1 MMNVVLYLR
10 YSSANQTEQSIEG
23 QDRVCTE
30 FCRREGYEIVGK
42 YIDRALSAS
51 KDTEKRVQFQKMIQ
65 DSAKGRFQGVVVYK
79 LDRFARNRYDSATYK
94 ARLTKNGVRVISA
107 TEGISDNPEGVLLE
121 SVLEGM
127 AEFYS
132 KELAQKVTRGMRE
145 SALKGN
151 VCGGTTP
158 LGYKIEGKKLVIDEP
173 AAEIVREAFNLY
185 AEGRPVREIC
195 RIFNQ
200 KGYRTARGAEFNK
213 NSFKAMFE
221 NERYVGVY
229 TYGDIRVEGGIP
241 AIVDRDLFEAV
252 RKRVSLNKHA
262 PARSKGNVD
271 YLLTQKLFCG
281 HCGAM
286 MVGES
291 GRSVNGNTYYY
302 YTCINRKREGT
313 CHKKALRKE
322 WIERVVAEDAAS
334 ALTPETIDEIAEA
347 AVRASEEEVAH
358 NTVIPALRA
367 EIHEIE
373 KSIGNLLKLVERG
386 ADSESLFNRLG
397 ELEDQKKAT
406 ALRLAQAED
415 EIVILEKPHV
425 VFWLNKFVSGSIE
438 DETFRRQVI
447 DLLVN
452 SVTVWDEPD
461 GSFRIEY
468 VINLLSN
475 RNRTIR
481 SSDIRS
487 DGAPPQDNP
496 NSNQFGFLVFTPYT
510 VFIMERRHPAP

>member
-1 MMNVVLYLR
+1 MDVVLYMR

-30 FCRREGYEIVGK
+30 FCKRQGYEIIGK
-42 YIDRALSAS
+42 YVDRALSAS
-51 KDTEKRVQFQKMIQ
+51 KDTDKRLDFQRMIR
-65 DSAKGRFQGVVVYK
+65 DAEKGRFQGVVVYK

-94 ARLTKNGVRVISA
+94 ARLKKYGVRVISA
-107 TEGISDNPEGVLLE
+107 TENITDNPEGVLLE

-132 KELAQKVTRGMRE
+132 KELAQKVTRGMKE

-158 LGYKIEGKKLVIDEP
+158 LGYKVENKKLVIDPP
-173 AAEIVREAFNLY
+173 AAAIVKEAFTLY
-185 AEGRPVREIC
+185 AEGRPVHEIC
-195 RIFNQ
+195 EIFNE
-200 KGYRTARGAEFNK
+200 KGYRTAKGAAFNK
-213 NSFKAMFE
+213 NSFKAMFS
-221 NERYVGVY
+221 NERYTGVY
-229 TYGDIRVEGGIP
+229 TYGDLRVEGAVPQIIDP
-241 AIVDRDLFEAV
+241 DLFETV
-252 RKRVSLNKHA
+252 SKRITLNKKA

-271 YLLTQKLFCG
+271 YLLTQKLYCG

-291 GRSVNGNTYYY
+291 GRSATGNVYYY
-302 YTCINRKREGT
+302 YKCSCQKRKGT
-313 CHKKALRKE
+313 CNKKPFRKD
-322 WIERVVAEDAAS
+322 WIERVVADDAVS
-334 ALTPETIDEIAEA
+334 SLTPEMIDDLAEA

-367 EIHEIE
+367 ELHGIE
-373 KSIGNLLKLVERG
+373 KSIGNLLKLAERG
-386 ADSESLFNRLG
+386 ADSDALFTRLE
-397 ELEDQKKAT
+397 ELEAQKKST
-406 ALRLAQAED
+406 AARLAEAED
-415 EIVILEKPHV
+415 DIVILEKPHL
-425 VFWLNKFVSGSIE
+425 VFWLQKFTRGDV
-438 DETFRRQVI
+438 DNDTFRRQVI

-475 RNRTIR
+475 RNRTVT
-481 SSDIRS
+481 SSDLRN
-487 DGAPPQDNP
+487 DGAPSQDNP
-496 NSNQFGFLVFTPYT
+496 NFTRFGFLVFTPYSVYLMT
-510 VFIMERRHPAP
+510 RRHPVP

>member
-1 MMNVVLYLR
+1 MEVVLYMR

-30 FCRREGYEIVGK
+30 FCKQQGYEIVGK

-51 KDTEKRVQFQKMIQ
+51 KDTDKRLDFQKMIR
-65 DSAKGRFQGVVVYK
+65 DAEKGRFQGVVVYK

-94 ARLTKNGVRVISA
+94 TRLKKFGVRVISA
-107 TEGISDNPEGVLLE
+107 TENITDNPEGVLLE

-158 LGYKIEGKKLVIDEP
+158 LGYKIEGKKLVIDEA
-173 AAEIVREAFNLY
+173 AAEIVREAFTLY

-195 RIFNQ
+195 RIFNR
-200 KGYRTARGAEFNK
+200 KGYRTSRGSEFNK
-213 NSFKAMFE
+213 NSFKAMFL
-221 NERYVGVY
+221 NERYTGTY

-241 AIVDRDLFEAV
+241 AIIDRGLFEAV
-252 RKRVSLNKHA
+252 RDRMTANKKA

-281 HCGAM
+281 HCGSQ

-291 GRSVNGNTYYY
+291 GRSASGTVYYY
-302 YTCINRKREGT
+302 YTCVSRKRGGE
-313 CHKKALRKE
+313 CDKKPVRKE
-322 WIERVVAEDAAS
+322 WLERVVAEDALS
-334 ALTPETIDEIAEA
+334 ALTPDIMDRLADA
-347 AVRASEEEVAH
+347 AVQASEDEVLH
-358 NTVIPALRA
+358 NTIIPSLRT
-367 EIHEIE
+367 EVRSIE
-373 KSIGNLLKLVERG
+373 KSIENLLKLVERG
-386 ADSESLFNRLG
+386 SDSESLFNRLA
-397 ELEDQKKAT
+397 ELERQKKAT
-406 ALRLAQAED
+406 TQRLQEAED
-415 EIVILEKPHV
+415 EIVILEKPMV
-425 VFWLNKFVSGSIE
+425 LFWLNRFTQGDIE
-438 DETFRRQVI
+438 DETFRRKII

-461 GSFRIEY
+461 GSYRIEY
-468 VINLLSN
+468 VINLVSN
-475 RNRTIR
+475 TNRTIK
-481 SSDIRS
+481 SSDLLR
-487 DGAPPQDNP
+487 DGAPQQDNP
-496 NSNQFGFLVFTPYT
+496 NTTPFGFLVFYPYAVA
-510 VFIMERRHPAP
+510 VFERKHPAP

>member
-1 MMNVVLYLR
+1 MDVVLYLR

-23 QDRVCTE
+23 QDRVCSE
-30 FCRREGYEIVGK
+30 FCKKQGYEIVGR

-51 KDTEKRVQFQKMIQ
+51 KETEKRIQFQKMIK
-65 DSAKGRFQGVVVYK
+65 DSERGRFQGVVVYK

-94 ARLTKNGVRVISA
+94 ARLKKNGVRVISA
-107 TEGISDNPEGVLLE
+107 TENISDNPEGVLLE

-158 LGYKIEGKKLVIDEP
+158 LGYKVEGKKLVIDEP
-173 AAEIVREAFNLY
+173 AAEIVREAFRLY
-185 AEGRPVREIC
+185 AEGRPVHEIC
-195 RIFNQ
+195 KLFNQ

-213 NSFKAMFE
+213 NSFHTIFT
-221 NERYVGVY
+221 NERYTGTY
-229 TYGDIRVEGGIP
+229 TYGDIKVEGGIP
-241 AIVDRDLFEAV
+241 AIIDRDLFET
-252 RKRVSLNKHA
+252 VSARMDKNKKA

-291 GRSVNGNTYYY
+291 GRSKTGNVYYY
-302 YTCINRKREGT
+302 YKCTSQKRGRTCD
-313 CHKKALRKE
+313 KKPLRKE
-322 WIERVVAEDAAS
+322 WLERVVAEDAIS
-334 ALTPETIDEIAEA
+334 ALTPETIDKLADL
-347 AVRASEEEVAH
+347 AVQASEEEVAH
-358 NTVIPALRA
+358 NTLIPALRA
-367 EIHEIE
+367 ELHDIE
-373 KSIGNLLKLVERG
+373 KRIDNLIKLVERG
-386 ADSESLFNRLG
+386 AESETLFNRLS
-397 ELEDQKKAT
+397 ELEEEKKAT
-406 ALRLAQAED
+406 SLRLAKAED

-425 VFWLNKFVSGSIE
+425 LFWLSKFTTGSID
-438 DETFRRQVI
+438 DEIFRRQVI

-461 GSFRIEY
+461 GSYRIEY

-475 RNRTIR
+475 RNRTIK
-481 SSDIRS
+481 SSDLLC
-487 DGAPPQDNP
+487 DGAPPEDNP
-496 NSNQFGFLVFTPYT
+496 NYSKFGFLLFPAYT
-510 VFIMERRHPAP
+510 VFVMQKTHPAP